1 MPLRQGPYTPARAI
15 HLFPVGALGY
25 RLRARR
31 LLSRVCSSKRAGS
44 GETLDPSVSWRRS
57 SEPLFPYRV
66 ETPLRYRAETRTAAA
81 SFSSQDYLSALLRR
95 SLNYQR
101 AETLRLAGL
110 PCRR

>member
-1 MPLRQGPYTPARAI
+1 MPLRQRPYTPARAV

-25 RLRARR
+25 RLWARR

-81 SFSSQDYLSALLRR
+81 SRER
-95 SLNYQR
+95 QR
-101 AETLRLAGL
+101 PAVRVQIIYRPVETVPKLAAG
-110 PCRR
+110 